1 MLSRFERCNSYFLV
15 LRCCVSACVAQVIL
29 CWGFLPSRDIFQRE
43 IPLLLY
49 NFVIW
54 QLNTVFGSHI
64 PRVFGR
70 RRGALPEGG
79 RSFLDM
85 ASEIT
90 YAEVRFKNESNSSGP
105 YSDSATGKKYSGLNV
120 GGKMKEGWC
129 WLLILW
135 VLLTGFWLELQ
146 WVELFAEWL

>member
-135 VLLTGFWLELQ
+135 VLLTGFWLESQ